1 MKLNGPIEVTWSHGE
16 PFPHPHG
23 AGFKCFYCFK
33 KVKGGGVTR
42 LKEHL
47 TGATGNVVD
56 CPNVPAYI
64 KDLMSSELVKGKVRR
79 KRSSQ
84 IHLFVE
90 KEVMAANIGYGR
102 PRNGLDEATQLETAM
117 GESLRGSNSTLEN
130 DSSSPFG
137 RPSGSGAASCS
148 GNHQTRVDRFYQS
161 PQSASNASFD
171 IDLARSRTQ
180 AQPRV
185 DVMLMGGA
193 KEKLGKSWA
202 KWFHAN
208 DIPGESLCQGPLWKG

>member
-1 MKLNGPIEVTWSHGE
+1 MKLNEPIDVIWSHGE

-47 TGATGNVVD
+47 TGATGNVAD

-64 KDLMSSELVKGKVRR
+64 KDIMSSELMKGKVWR

-102 PRNGLDEATQLETAM
+102 PRNALDEAT
-117 GESLRGSNSTLEN
+117 
-130 DSSSPFG
+130 
-137 RPSGSGAASCS
+137 
-148 GNHQTRVDRFYQS
+148 
-161 PQSASNASFD
+161 
-171 IDLARSRTQ
+171 
-180 AQPRV
+180 
-185 DVMLMGGA
+185 
-193 KEKLGKSWA
+193 
-202 KWFHAN
+202 
-208 DIPGESLCQGPLWKG
+208 